1 MKPSTI
7 LPAIQLLLNN
17 GTPAPGISNNYA
29 IQFALAMHVKRAI
42 LNALA
47 IACCLFLAN
56 CTKEKVEPNIGPGP
70 APMDATAANAAIVTN
85 TTGSP
90 LDNLNIIEMPIT
102 NGYLYG
108 NIDGTGLYNF
118 KPAAREVLHPD
129 VASRVIIN
137 PQQAQSNLSI
147 NFVKGGTLPSS
158 GKPFYFLKVADK
170 YLSVGLIGLY
180 FANATPQ
187 NEQLSKWVFTK
198 GPQVT
203 GAPGNTFVI
212 SSVGF
217 GTTTTIYSLQVLRDE
232 SRNEY
237 YIGFRPLNST
247 NRQQVFS
254 IASSSS
260 LPPNTK

>member
-7 LPAIQLLLNN
+7 LSAIQLLLNN
-17 GTPAPGISNNYA
+17 AAPALRIRNNYV
-29 IQFALAMHVKRAI
+29 IQFALVMRTRRSV
-42 LNALA
+42 LNVFA
-47 IACCLFLAN
+47 IACCLLLAN
-56 CTKEKVEPNIGPGP
+56 CTKEKVEPNTAPSP
-70 APMDATAANAAIVTN
+70 APMGATAVNATMAA

-90 LDNLNIIEMPIT
+90 LDNLSIIEMPIA

-108 NIDGTGLYNF
+108 NINGTGLYNF
-118 KPAAREVLHPD
+118 KPTAREVLHPE

-137 PQQAQSNLSI
+137 TQLTQAGFSI
-147 NFVKGGTLPSS
+147 NFVKGGYLPSS

-180 FANATPQ
+180 FADAIPQ

-203 GAPGNTFVI
+203 GAPGTTFFI

-217 GTTTTIYSLQVLRDE
+217 GATTVYSLQVLHDD

-237 YIGFRPLNST
+237 YIGFRPLNSADK
-247 NRQQVFS
+247 QQVFS
-254 IASSSS
+254 ISNTSSV
-260 LPPNTK
+260 PPNTK

>member
-7 LPAIQLLLNN
+7 LPAIQLLFNN
-17 GTPAPGISNNYA
+17 AAPALRTRNNYA
-29 IQFALAMHVKRAI
+29 IQFALAIRTRRAI

-47 IACCLFLAN
+47 VACCLFLAN

-70 APMDATAANAAIVTN
+70 APMDATAVNTTMVTN

-102 NGYLYG
+102 NGYLFG

-137 PQQAQSNLSI
+137 PQQAQAGFSI

-180 FANATPQ
+180 FADATPQ

-198 GPQVT
+198 GTQVN
-203 GAPGNTFVI
+203 GAPGTTFVI

-217 GTTTTIYSLQVLRDE
+217 GSTTVYSLQVLRDE

-254 IASSSS
+254 IVSSSS